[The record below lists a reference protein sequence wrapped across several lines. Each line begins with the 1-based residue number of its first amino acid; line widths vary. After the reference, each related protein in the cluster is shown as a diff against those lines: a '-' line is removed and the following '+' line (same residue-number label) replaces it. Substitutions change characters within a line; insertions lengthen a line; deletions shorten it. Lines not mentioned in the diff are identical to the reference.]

1 MLGALAV
8 LLLAWAVYGLATNE
22 NLSWDVFIQYVVSG
36 PILEGL
42 AVTLELSV
50 FALAIG
56 LVLGTFIAL
65 GRMSKEPV
73 VSNICAFYVWFLRGL
88 PVIVQLLFWGNIAL
102 FVPAI
107 AIGVPFTDISF
118 GQFRVNDYLT
128 PFTASFLGLGLAES
142 AYMSEIIRGG
152 IQSVDSGQR
161 EAAAALGMRSGRA
174 MRRIIIPQALRG
186 RYSELE
192 IKANAVDHAVVGK
205 ATLEATM
212 YSIDLA
218 YASWLIRPD
227 AKLPVG
233 RLESRIIIDSMH
245 LGRYL
250 GMSDLMVE
258 APPAET
264 NNATGGTTES
274 GISGSKGLVF
284 TGTPTKADFGKR
296 VSVAVDLSIAGKD
309 QTTLVFTATDIQ
321 TGPGTAD
328 QAVPDDKKKA
338 VLAAFSGT
346 LPGQKLPF
354 GIHPTTEGARGSD
367 IIIEGITEGV
377 TVRLDGFTQS

>member
-1 MLGALAV
+1 MDTAVAPAGGPHNADGRTFPVVTRRSPRSAVLGALAV

-128 PFTASFLGLGLAES
+128 PFTASFIGLGLAES

-174 MRRIIIPQALRG
+174 MRRIIIPQALRAIVPSLG
-186 RYSELE
+186 NQFSN
-192 IKANAVDHAVVGK
+192 IVKASA
-205 ATLEATM
+205 L
-212 YSIDLA
+212 
-218 YASWLIRPD
+218 
-227 AKLPVG
+227 
-233 RLESRIIIDSMH
+233 
-245 LGRYL
+245 
-250 GMSDLMVE
+250 
-258 APPAET
+258 
-264 NNATGGTTES
+264 
-274 GISGSKGLVF
+274 
-284 TGTPTKADFGKR
+284 
-296 VSVAVDLSIAGKD
+296 VSVIAGGD
-309 QTTLVFTATDIQ
+309 LLTTAQNIAAQDYRVMELLFVASFWYLVI
-321 TGPGTAD
+321 
-328 QAVPDDKKKA
+328 
-338 VLAAFSGT
+338 LALMT
-346 LPGQKLPF
+346 P
-354 GIHPTTEGARGSD
+354 
-367 IIIEGITEGV
+367 V
-377 TVRLDGFTQS
+377 QSILERRMRRMDR